1 MKIRIGTKLGLSA
14 FVGLVLFAGMVGNQ
28 ARVNHLTRDL
38 MSQVSRSRD
47 LQQAALDAR
56 IKLNELI
63 SIDRDLRLA
72 RTSSDVNFVLQ
83 QLESRAHR
91 RQFGLRRRDRDRGQ
105 G

>member
-1 MKIRIGTKLGLSA
+1 
-14 FVGLVLFAGMVGNQ
+14 MVGNQ
-28 ARVNHLTRDL
+28 ARVNHLTREL

-72 RTSSDVNFVLQ
+72 RRSSDVNFVLQ
-83 QLESRAHR
+83 QLESRALDANLAYETR
-91 RQFGLRRRDRDRGQ
+91 SRLRPRMKTSNS
-105 G
+105 